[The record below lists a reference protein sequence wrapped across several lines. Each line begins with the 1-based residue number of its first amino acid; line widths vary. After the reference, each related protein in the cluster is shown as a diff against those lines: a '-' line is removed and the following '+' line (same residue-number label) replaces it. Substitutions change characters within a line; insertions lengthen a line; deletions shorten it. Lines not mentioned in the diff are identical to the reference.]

1 MISALFTITPNREI
15 RATKLNLAVPFGA
28 IEAIFLEI
36 NAPLLSVKSTGLINS
51 KPAGNTSFTFTFV
64 AESGPIFVTVI
75 VKVTISPTF
84 AFGLLTV
91 FDKLKSAICE
101 PIVTLSWSSSPFSVP
116 LFGLESGSN
125 WSDLLISAL
134 LVIVPDFVVFATIVK
149 TLFVPDFMVSIFAVK
164 IVPAKAKSLLLTKVK
179 PSGK

>member
-91 FDKLKSAICE
+91 FTKLKSAICE